1 MRSVAVATIRCGGA
15 TFKNIQAILFDKDGT
30 LAQAEPFLRSLGQK
44 RSRLID
50 AQVPGVQ
57 EPLLLAFGLEG
68 ERLNPGGLLA
78 VGSRREN
85 EIAAAAYIAET
96 GRNWVEALQIAGAGF
111 ADADGFLPRKAE
123 QTPPLPG
130 VPELLQRLIPAGLKV
145 GILSADTADNI
156 QDFLQTYRLEASI
169 HLVMGVEAGLSK
181 PDPQLFHQACAA
193 LGITPENTLMV
204 GDSTADIA
212 MAEAAGAAGWIGFTG
227 GWRQTPTFTAFEQAI
242 AEGRGV
248 VIDYLE
254 QLQVSR

>member
-1 MRSVAVATIRCGGA
+1 VATIQCGKA
-15 TFKNIQAILFDKDGT
+15 TFQNIQGILLDKDGT
-30 LAQAEPFLRSLGQK
+30 LAHAEPFLRSLGQK

-78 VGSRREN
+78 VGSRWEN

-96 GRNWVEALQIAGAGF
+96 GRDWLEALQIARGGF
-111 ADADGFLPRKAE
+111 KDADGFLPPKAE

-130 VPELLQRLIPAGLKV
+130 APELLQHFIPAGLKV

-156 QDFLQTYRLEASI
+156 QDFLQTYQLEASV

-193 LGITPENTLMV
+193 LDVPPENSLMV
-204 GDSTADIA
+204 GDSAADIA

-227 GWRQTPTFTAFEQAI
+227 GWRQPPTFTAFEQAMT
-242 AEGRGV
+242 EGRGA
-248 VIDYLE
+248 VIDHLE
-254 QLQVSR
+254 HLQVSR